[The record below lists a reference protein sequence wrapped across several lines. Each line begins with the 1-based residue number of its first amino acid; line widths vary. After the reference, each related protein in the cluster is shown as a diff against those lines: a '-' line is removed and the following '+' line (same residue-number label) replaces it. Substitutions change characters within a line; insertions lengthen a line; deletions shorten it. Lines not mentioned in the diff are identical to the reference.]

1 MTPEYLNAVASLIA
15 AGAWPALVILI
26 LLIHRRS
33 IAKFFENLE
42 SVRLWEF
49 EATRKLQEVVD
60 REATT
65 VVATDPNAG
74 KAPTA
79 QQFEEAKKIE
89 AHRFDLSVVRQ
100 QVLDLARDYEH
111 TRAFLPFGSERTH
124 KMEVIIT
131 KMRMLALAALPLLPE
146 LVSSPSL
153 GARLAAI
160 AILQVQPSPDYLQW
174 LAARLAEDPGSFHG
188 YHAAVALHSAAH
200 MLDVTHRE
208 EVQRA
213 IETARKMARED
224 SKGADAFKKL
234 DEAERALQAPSR

>member
-1 MTPEYLNAVASLIA
+1 
-15 AGAWPALVILI
+15 
-26 LLIHRRS
+26 
-33 IAKFFENLE
+33 
-42 SVRLWEF
+42 
-49 EATRKLQEVVD
+49 VD
-60 REATT
+60 QEATT
-65 VVATDPNAG
+65 LIATDPNAG

-79 QQFEEAKKIE
+79 QQIEEAKKIE
-89 AHRFDLSVVRQ
+89 ARRFDLSVVRQ

-111 TRAFLPFGSERTH
+111 TRAFLPVGGERTH

-153 GARLAAI
+153 GARLAGI

-188 YHAAVALHSAAH
+188 YHAAVALRSAAH
-200 MLDVTHRE
+200 VLGISHRE

-213 IETARKMARED
+213 IETARKMAREG
-224 SKGADAFKKL
+224 SKGADAFQSSGRGGKSASRSLEVRIYGLTRRQTVSK
-234 DEAERALQAPSR
+234 PSADGLTLFPAAARLPWHAVCAIGLPM